1 MTEIRVMIVDDH
13 RIVRDGLEQL
23 LSTTDDLVFIGSAA
37 DGEAAVALALQ
48 VQPDV
53 ILMDLS
59 MPILDGIGAT
69 RRIREQIPSC
79 RIVVLTSYSEH
90 GRIVDAMDAGA
101 DGYLLKHAEPN
112 QILEAIRAAAAGGAP
127 LDPQVARELLTSR
140 SNRQEISEITDRERE
155 VLLLVTEGLAN
166 KQIARKLAIT
176 ERTVKAHLTSIFQR
190 IGVSDR
196 TQAAMWAR
204 DHL

>member
-1 MTEIRVMIVDDH
+1 MNAIRVMIVDDH

-23 LSTTDDLVFIGSAA
+23 VSTTDDLVFVGSAA

-48 VQPDV
+48 VRPDV

-69 RRIREQIPSC
+69 KQIREQIPTC

-127 LDPQVARELLTSR
+127 LDPQVARELLNSR

-155 VLLLVTEGLAN
+155 VLILVTEGLAN

>member
-1 MTEIRVMIVDDH
+1 MNPIRVMIVDDH

-23 LSTTDDLVFIGSAA
+23 VSTTDDLVYIGSAA

-69 RRIREQIPSC
+69 KQIREQIPTC

-127 LDPQVARELLTSR
+127 LDPQVARELLNSR

-155 VLLLVTEGLAN
+155 VLLLVMEGLAN
-166 KQIARKLAIT
+166 KQIARKLTIT